1 MPFASMMQLR
11 LPSDSR
17 AKLDRAAADCTREKG
32 TRMPLEPF
40 RGPQGNYSL
49 WGRYSR
55 GGVLWGRYSGVGTQA
70 GVLWG
75 RYSACLLLP

>member
-32 TRMPLEPF
+32 TRMPLELL

-49 WGRYSR
+49 S
-55 GGVLWGRYSGVGTQA
+55 GVGTHGAEYSGVGTL
-70 GVLWG
+70 G
-75 RYSACLLLP
+75 